1 MWGGCQWIQKK
12 EQRNMQTLQLKTET
26 KHYVKNDGDGVA
38 LSHWASGQKR
48 GMQGSGWSCPRVCC
62 ATNPSYLYSSGLRVL
77 WSVARHIN
85 LSLGRALLKLIC
97 LIQVCTVWS
106 TYLYL
111 LCIRTYSLEVCTVC
125 SVYSPGMQSILARYA
140 GVKSASSLVL
150 HRGAINT

>member
-48 GMQGSGWSCPRVCC
+48 GMQGSGRSCPRVCC
-62 ATNPSYLYSSGLRVL
+62 ATNSSYQYSSGLRVL

-85 LSLGRALLKLIC
+85 LSLARTCFAK
-97 LIQVCTVWS
+97 
-106 TYLYL
+106 TYLPDTSVHSMKYVPIL
-111 LCIRTYSLEVCTVC
+111 I
-125 SVYSPGMQSILARYA
+125 VYSYLQLRSVHGMQCILARYA
-140 GVKSASSLVL
+140 EYTCAVC
-150 HRGAINT
+150 RGQVGI

>member
-77 WSVARHIN
+77 WSDVRHIN
-85 LSLGRALLKLIC
+85 LSLARTCFAK
-97 LIQVCTVWS
+97 
-106 TYLYL
+106 TYLPDTSVHSMKYVPIL
-111 LCIRTYSLEVCTVC
+111 I
-125 SVYSPGMQSILARYA
+125 VYSYLHLRSVHGMQCILARYA
-140 GVKSASSLVL
+140 EYTCAVC
-150 HRGAINT
+150 RGQVGI

>member
-62 ATNPSYLYSSGLRVL
+62 ASNPSYLYSSGLRVL
-77 WSVARHIN
+77 WSDVRHIN
-85 LSLGRALLKLIC
+85 LSLARTCFAK
-97 LIQVCTVWS
+97 
-106 TYLYL
+106 TYLPDTSVHSMQYVPILIMYSYL
-111 LCIRTYSLEVCTVC
+111 QLR
-125 SVYSPGMQSILARYA
+125 SVHGMQCILARYA
-140 GVKSASSLVL
+140 EYTCAVC
-150 HRGAINT
+150 RGQVI

>member
-26 KHYVKNDGDGVA
+26 KHYVKNNGDGVA

-62 ATNPSYLYSSGLRVL
+62 ATNPSYLYSSGSRVL
-77 WSVARHIN
+77 WRDVRHIN
-85 LSLGRALLKLIC
+85 LSLARTCFAKTYLPDTS
-97 LIQVCTVWS
+97 VHS

-111 LCIRTYSLEVCTVC
+111 LCICTYSLEVSTVC